1 MNKKNIFKNIV
12 ISIISFLALVIGTMS
27 QSDANF
33 FNARGGS
40 TVYSLVFETNKNKLA
55 AGPINTSG
63 YSGSATATTELGNDV
78 AFDYS
83 MLINPTN
90 MWQTIKVGGYIA
102 NTEPITGMNSISIT
116 KNSTSANFK
125 VYWSSTPTFSEE
137 YSATFDTTT
146 PLTVYTNFAGYSPN
160 YIKIAAIANS
170 AIKDMTIEFACS
182 NSYTTLSL
190 FSNSTALGNVSGAG
204 VYRIGQSVTV
214 EATPN
219 TGAQFSGWF
228 EGETFISSEPIYT
241 FNMPATDT
249 TYSAKFIPNQYTI
262 ALTSEDLEKGSVTG
276 SGTYDYLESVTITA
290 TPESGYEFK
299 AWYDGDSLI
308 SNQSPYTFNMPY
320 NSLSYVAKFNV
331 LSYNLS
337 VSSEDTSKGT
347 VSGSGTYQYKVSRS
361 ITATPQSGYSF
372 VGWYEDD
379 ELVSSDN
386 PYTFTM
392 PHTNL
397 NYVAKFSINSY
408 ELTISSD
415 TSKGEVEGAGIYAY
429 KAEVTVLATALPG
442 NEFIGWYEGESLKS
456 SSASYTFTM
465 PYNNLTLTARFVK
478 QYNVDISSFDETTGT
493 VSGGGNY
500 GYTTSVTIIATP
512 TTGHSFKAWYDDSFN
527 VVSYEDSYTFT
538 MPENDVTYYAEFWD
552 YLIIEKGDTYTFG
565 TYPQTRISDTTL
577 ETTLNDLAGTLPS
590 ASNSQDW
597 TDYGY
602 YISGAIT
609 SYMWYIDLED
619 SGSLYRGVYFTRYRP
634 SYTTYSSSSSNSY
647 QDENGYNLS
656 TTYWFKFEPITWR
669 VLDVTAGSAFL
680 MANLALDS
688 QDYFYSTSSRTI
700 DGTTVYAN
708 NYEHSH
714 IRSWLNDTFYT
725 TAFNSDEQA
734 RIKTTNVDNSV
745 ASTGY
750 SSNPYAGPNTNDKVF
765 LLSYAEATNGN
776 YGLNTSVARQLNSS
790 DYAKSQ
796 GIYTASNGF
805 NSWWLR
811 SPNYIYDYYAR
822 YVHYDGN
829 INSSNVNLT
838 NYGVVP
844 ALWISR

>member
-1 MNKKNIFKNIV
+1 
-12 ISIISFLALVIGTMS
+12 MS

-33 FNARGGS
+33 FNARGES
-40 TVYSLVFETNKNKLA
+40 TVYSIAFEANKNKLA

-63 YSGSATATTELGNDV
+63 YSGSAPAITELGNDV

-83 MLINPTN
+83 MLINPPTI
-90 MWQTIKVGGYIA
+90 WQTIMAGGYIT
-102 NTEPITGMNSISIT
+102 NTQPITGMNSISIT
-116 KNSTSANFK
+116 KNSTSANLK

-137 YSATFDTTT
+137 HSVTFDTTT
-146 PLTVYTNFAGYSPN
+146 PITVYTNFDGYSPN
-160 YIKIAAIANS
+160 YIKIAAIVNS

-182 NSYTTLSL
+182 NSYRTLSL
-190 FSNSTALGNVSGAG
+190 VSNPTGVGNLIGAG

-214 EATPN
+214 EATHN
-219 TGAQFSGWF
+219 SGAQFSGWF
-228 EGETFISSEPIYT
+228 DGETFISSEPIHT

-276 SGTYDYLESVTITA
+276 SGTYDYYEAVTIAA
-290 TPESGYEFK
+290 TPEPGYGFNG
-299 AWYDGDSLI
+299 WYDGDSLI

-320 NSLSYVAKFNV
+320 NSLSYVAKFNI

-372 VGWYEDD
+372 IGWYEDD

-442 NEFIGWYEGESLKS
+442 NEFIGWYEGETLKS
-456 SSASYTFTM
+456 NSPSYTFTM
-465 PYNNLTLTARFVK
+465 PYNNLTLNARFVK
-478 QYNVDISSFDETTGT
+478 QYNVDISSFDESLGT
-493 VSGGGNY
+493 VSGGGAY
-500 GYTTSVTIIATP
+500 GYTTSVTISATP
-512 TTGHSFKAWYDDSFN
+512 TTGNWFKAWYDDSFN
-527 VVSYEDSYTFT
+527 IVSDSPSYTFT
-538 MPENDVTYYAEFWD
+538 MPENDVTYYAEFTD
-552 YLIIEKGDTYTFG
+552 VFSHEKGDTSAFG
-565 TYPQTRISDTTL
+565 TYPQTRISDTAL
-577 ETTLNDLAGTLPS
+577 ETALNTLAGTLPS

-602 YISGAIT
+602 YISGRIT
-609 SYMWYIDLED
+609 SYMWYIDLEN
-619 SGSLYRGVYFTRYRP
+619 SGSLYRGVYFTSYRP
-634 SYTTYSSSSSNSY
+634 YHTSSSSSNSY
-647 QDENGYNLS
+647 QDNNGYSLN

-669 VLDVTAGSAFL
+669 VLDVSADSAFL

-688 QDYFYSTSSRTI
+688 QDYFYSTSWRTI
-700 DGTTVYAN
+700 DGKRVYAN

-725 TAFNSDEQA
+725 TAFNSYEQA
-734 RIKTTNVDNSV
+734 RIKTTTVDNSV

-750 SSNPYAGPNTNDKVF
+750 SSNQYAGRNTNDKVF
-765 LLSYAEATNGN
+765 LLSYAEATNAN
-776 YGLNTSVARQLNSS
+776 YGLNTNAARQLNSS

-796 GIYTASNGF
+796 GVYVASN
-805 NSWWLR
+805 SYYSRWWLR
-811 SPNYIYDYYAR
+811 SPDDYFSGDVAHLVYDFGVIDGFNVYY
-822 YVHYDGN
+822 
-829 INSSNVNLT
+829 T
-838 NYGVVP
+838 NNGVVP
-844 ALWISR
+844 ALWISL